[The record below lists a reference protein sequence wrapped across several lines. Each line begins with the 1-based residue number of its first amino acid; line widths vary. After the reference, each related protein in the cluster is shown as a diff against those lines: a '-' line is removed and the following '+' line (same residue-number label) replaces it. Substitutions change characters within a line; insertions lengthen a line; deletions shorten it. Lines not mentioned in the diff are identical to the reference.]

1 MALMA
6 WFLAVLFLDIGVSY
20 SLSTL
25 ISTIPGAVLVGA
37 PLASFLHL
45 FLATSAFDALPR
57 SSRRRSAY
65 YWAAQVLVDGLLATS
80 VGVAS
85 KQSQALCKAFY
96 PSQTCTEARNT
107 DKLVVFMAPN
117 VYIIFLMDCITVLI
131 VLVSTGTHL
140 WMSKSQHTSQ
150 GSDQEN
156 SPLEASPDI

>member
-1 MALMA
+1 MA

-37 PLASFLHL
+37 QLASFLHL
-45 FLATSAFDALPR
+45 FLSTSCFDALPR

-65 YWAAQVLVDGLLATS
+65 YWASQVLVDGLLATS
-80 VGVAS
+80 IGIAS

-96 PSQTCTEARNT
+96 TSQTCAEARNT

-131 VLVSTGTHL
+131 VLITSGTHIC
-140 WMSKSQHTSQ
+140 MSNSRHKSQD
-150 GSDQEN
+150 SDQEN
-156 SPLEASPDI
+156 SPLENSSDI

>member
-1 MALMA
+1 MA

-57 SSRRRSAY
+57 SSRRRSVY

-80 VGVAS
+80 IGLAS
-85 KQSQALCKAFY
+85 KQSQALCKIFY
-96 PSQTCTEARNT
+96 PSQTCAEARNT

-117 VYIIFLMDCITVLI
+117 VYIIFLMDCITVLV
-131 VLVSTGTHL
+131 VLVTAGTRL
-140 WMSKSQHTSQ
+140 CMFKSQQISQ

-156 SPLEASPDI
+156 SPLEPSPDI